1 MIKENY
7 HIEEIPYK
15 LAMDMVIENHYLHR
29 KCPCSKAFGLFEN
42 GGGYKGRHNLRRFV
56 FVNFTER
63 YLWRGRNAQC
73 I

>member
-15 LAMDMVIENHYLHR
+15 LAMDMVIKNHYLHR

-42 GGGYKGRHNLRRFV
+42 GGV
-56 FVNFTER
+56 
-63 YLWRGRNAQC
+63 
-73 I
+73 